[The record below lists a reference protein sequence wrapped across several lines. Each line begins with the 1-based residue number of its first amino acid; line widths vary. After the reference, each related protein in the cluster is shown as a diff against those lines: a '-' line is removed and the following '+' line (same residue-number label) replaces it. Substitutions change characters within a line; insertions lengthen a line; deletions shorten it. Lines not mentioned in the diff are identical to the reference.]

1 MSRGLPSPAGR
12 GAERPVEGTVS
23 ASPGKLNWIAFKT
36 LSAKEIIRFM
46 RIWQQ
51 TLLPPVISM
60 SLYFVIF
67 GNLIGSR
74 IGKMDGFDYMEFIVP
89 GLILMAVIT
98 NSYANVASS
107 FFSAKFQRSIEEL
120 LVSPT
125 SDSTIL
131 FGYVAGGVARGIMV
145 GLVVTLVSLFFS
157 NLHIYNLWV
166 LSSVIILTSVLFS
179 LGGFSN
185 ALFAKKFDDI
195 SIVPTFIL
203 TPFTYLGGVFYSIKL
218 LPDVWQ
224 TVSHFNPVLY
234 MINAF
239 RYGFLGVSDISLWT
253 SYTIIITAI
262 VVLFIVNLRLI
273 KRGYGLRQ

>member
-1 MSRGLPSPAGR
+1 MSFNKP
-12 GAERPVEGTVS
+12 
-23 ASPGKLNWIAFKT
+23 LNWIALKT
-36 LSAKEIIRFM
+36 LTTKEVVRFT

-51 TLLPPVISM
+51 TILPPVITTT
-60 SLYFVIF
+60 LYFIIF
-67 GNLIGSR
+67 GNLIGPR
-74 IGKMDGFDYMEFIVP
+74 IGKMGGFDYMDFIVP

-107 FFSAKFQRSIEEL
+107 FFSAKFQSSIEEL
-120 LVSPT
+120 LVTPT
-125 SDSTIL
+125 ANITIL
-131 FGYVAGGVARGIMV
+131 LGYIAGGVARGIMV
-145 GLVVTLVSLFFS
+145 GVVVTLVSLFFS
-157 NLHIYNLWV
+157 KLQIYNLTV
-166 LSSVIILTSVLFS
+166 LVSIIILTSTLFA
-179 LGGFSN
+179 LGGFTN

-224 TVSHFNPVLY
+224 TVSHLNPVLY

-253 SYTIIITAI
+253 SYTIIIGFIIA
-262 VVLFIVNLRLI
+262 LFLINLRLI
-273 KRGYGLRQ
+273 STGYGLRS

>member
-1 MSRGLPSPAGR
+1 MSRRS
-12 GAERPVEGTVS
+12 
-23 ASPGKLNWIAFKT
+23 LNWIAFKT
-36 LSAKEIIRFM
+36 LAHKEVTRFT

-51 TLLPPVISM
+51 TVLPPVITTT
-60 SLYFVIF
+60 LYFVIF
-67 GNLIGSR
+67 GNLIGPR
-74 IGKMDGFDYMEFIVP
+74 IGKMGGFDYMDFIVP

-107 FFSAKFQRSIEEL
+107 FFSAKFQRSVEEL

-125 SDSTIL
+125 ANITIL
-131 FGYVAGGVARGIMV
+131 LGYVAGGVARGIMV

-157 NLHIYNLWV
+157 QLQIYNLFV
-166 LSSVIILTSVLFS
+166 LTSIIVLTSILFS
-179 LGGFSN
+179 LGGFTN

-218 LPDVWQ
+218 LPDFWQ

-253 SYTIIITAI
+253 SYSIIIGSI
-262 VVLFIVNLRLI
+262 VVLFLLNLRLI
-273 KRGYGLRQ
+273 SRGYGLRH

>member
-1 MSRGLPSPAGR
+1 MTFNKR
-12 GAERPVEGTVS
+12 
-23 ASPGKLNWIAFKT
+23 LNWIALKT
-36 LSAKEIIRFM
+36 LTTKEVVRFT

-51 TLLPPVISM
+51 TILPPVITTT
-60 SLYFVIF
+60 LYFIIF
-67 GNLIGSR
+67 GNLIGPR
-74 IGKMDGFDYMEFIVP
+74 IGKMGGFDYMDFIVP

-107 FFSAKFQRSIEEL
+107 FFSAKFQNSIEEL

-125 SDSTIL
+125 ANITIL
-131 FGYVAGGVARGIMV
+131 IGYIAGGVTRGIMV
-145 GLVVTLVSLFFS
+145 GVVVTLVSLFFS
-157 NLHIYNLWV
+157 ELQIYNLAV
-166 LSSVIILTSVLFS
+166 LVSIIILTSTLFA
-179 LGGFSN
+179 LGGFTN

-224 TVSHFNPVLY
+224 TISHLNPVLY
-234 MINAF
+234 MVNAF

-253 SYTIIITAI
+253 SYTIIIGFI
-262 VVLFIVNLRLI
+262 IVLFLINLRLI
-273 KRGYGLRQ
+273 STGYGLRS

>member
-1 MSRGLPSPAGR
+1 MNRLN
-12 GAERPVEGTVS
+12 
-23 ASPGKLNWIAFKT
+23 LNWVAFKS
-36 LSAKEIIRFM
+36 LASKEIIRFV

-51 TLLPPVISM
+51 TIIPPVITTT
-60 SLYFVIF
+60 LYFVIF
-67 GNLIGSR
+67 GNLIGPR
-74 IGKMDGFDYMEFIVP
+74 IGEMEGFDYMNFIVP

-125 SDSTIL
+125 ANITIL
-131 FGYVAGGVARGIMV
+131 FGYVAGGVARGILV

-157 NLHIYNLWV
+157 KLEIYNLTV
-166 LSSVIILTSVLFS
+166 LFSVTILTSVLFA
-179 LGGFSN
+179 LGGFTN
-185 ALFAKKFDDI
+185 ALLAKKFDDI
-195 SIVPTFIL
+195 SIIPTFVL

-218 LPDVWQ
+218 LPEFWQ

-239 RYGFLGVSDISLWT
+239 RYGFLGISDIPLLS
-253 SYTIIITAI
+253 SYLIIMAFI
-262 VVLFIVNLRLI
+262 VVLFAINLHLI
-273 KRGYGLRQ
+273 NRGYGLRT